1 MDILGKLFSSTALVK
16 IMRLFLLN
24 PDTPFEN
31 NDIMEKS
38 KVTRSSLR
46 TEMSILQSIKFVKK
60 KTFYKEIPKKTK
72 NGKPKKKKVSGW
84 CLNHGFEY
92 LAPLKVLLVN
102 TASVDHKD
110 IVNKFKNTGKIKLI
124 VLSGIFI
131 KESTGHVDMLVVG
144 DNIKKNALER
154 VLRSIESEIGKELVY
169 AAIDTKEFNYRLNM
183 YDKFIRDIFDYPH
196 TKVIDKI
203 GV

>member
-1 MDILGKLFSSTALVK
+1 MDTLGKLFSSNALVK

-24 PDTPFEN
+24 PDTSFDSK
-31 NDIMEKS
+31 DIMEKS
-38 KVTRSSLR
+38 KVTSSSLR

-60 KTFYKEIPKKTK
+60 KTFYKEVPAKSKKA
-72 NGKPKKKKVSGW
+72 KPKKKKVSGW
-84 CLNHGFEY
+84 CLNHNFEY

-102 TASVDHKD
+102 SASVDHKSLME
-110 IVNKFKNTGKIKLI
+110 KFKNTGKIKLV

-144 DNIKKNALER
+144 DNIKKSSLER
-154 VLRSIESEIGKELVY
+154 ALRSIESEIGKELVY

-196 TKVIDKI
+196 TKVVDKI

>member
-1 MDILGKLFSSTALVK
+1 MDTLGKLFSSTALIK

-24 PDTPFEN
+24 PDTAFEN
-31 NDIMEKS
+31 KDIMERS
-38 KVTRSSLR
+38 KVSSSSLR
-46 TEMSILQSIKFVKK
+46 TEISLLNSIKFIKK
-60 KTFYKEIPKKTK
+60 RTFYKEMPARSKK
-72 NGKPKKKKVSGW
+72 GKPKKKKVTGW
-84 CLNHGFEY
+84 CLNHSFEY

-102 TASVDHKD
+102 TASVDHKSL
-110 IVNKFKNTGKIKLI
+110 IGKFKNTGRIKLI

-131 KESTGHVDMLVVG
+131 KESTGRVDVLVVG
-144 DNIKKNALER
+144 DNIKKSSLER
-154 VLRSIESEIGKELVY
+154 ALKSIESEIGKELVY

-196 TKVIDKI
+196 TKVVDKI